1 MTIQPC
7 IQKRFV
13 REFCGYYDELEKRL
27 ASLSHYI
34 SFEQSNG
41 LVYSNELLTL
51 LQLIGSEVDVCGK
64 AIAEVSDECP
74 DLDKCNIQK
83 WGFYIQRVIP
93 DMNCIQVQTPIEN
106 AYCPW
111 AKFRTE
117 QYVDAKNAIRFRYT
131 KDSSPE
137 GESPEWWRA
146 YNSVKHRRKQL
157 VKPEKSEYESANLKN
172 VIHAL
177 GGLYVM
183 EQCFLSQFDAAA
195 IETVLPSSLFQLIDA

>member
-1 MTIQPC
+1 MKIQSC
-7 IQKRFV
+7 IQQSFV

-34 SFEQSNG
+34 SFEKSNR

-74 DLDKCNIQK
+74 DLDECNIQK

-93 DMNCIQVQTPIEN
+93 DMDRMQVKTPIEGS
-106 AYCPW
+106 YRPW
-111 AKFRTE
+111 AKFRIE
-117 QYVDAKNAIRFRYT
+117 QFVNKNGAVGFRYVAHSHP
-131 KDSSPE
+131 KA
-137 GESPEWWRA
+137 ESPDWWRA

-183 EQCFLSQFDAAA
+183 EQCFLSQFDAAD
-195 IETVLPSSLFQLIDA
+195 IETVPPSSLFQLIDA

>member
-1 MTIQPC
+1 MDIQAC
-7 IQKRFV
+7 IQQRFV
-13 REFCGYYDELEKRL
+13 QEFCGYYDELEKRFAL
-27 ASLSHYI
+27 LSHYI
-34 SFEQSNG
+34 SFEKSNR

-93 DMNCIQVQTPIEN
+93 DMDRVQVKTPIEVS
-106 AYCPW
+106 YRPW
-111 AKFRTE
+111 AKFRIE
-117 QYVDAKNAIRFRYT
+117 QYVNKKDAVGFRYET
-131 KDSSPE
+131 NSHPQA
-137 GESPEWWRA
+137 ESPDWWRA

-157 VKPEKSEYESANLKN
+157 VEPEESEYKKANLKN

-183 EQCFLSQFDAAA
+183 ERCFLSQFDAAE
-195 IETVLPSSLFQLIDA
+195 IESLSPSSLFEFVSE

>member
-1 MTIQPC
+1 MDIQTC
-7 IQKRFV
+7 IQQRFV
-13 REFCGYYDELEKRL
+13 QEFCGYYDELEKRL
-27 ASLSHYI
+27 ASLSHYV
-34 SFEQSNG
+34 SFEKSNR

-74 DLDKCNIQK
+74 ELDKCNIQK
-83 WGFYIQRVIP
+83 WGFYIHRVIP
-93 DMNCIQVQTPIEN
+93 DMERMQVKTPIEEV
-106 AYCPW
+106 YRPW

-117 QYVDAKNAIRFRYT
+117 QFVNNKGSIGFRYVT
-131 KDSSPE
+131 DSHPKA
-137 GESPEWWRA
+137 GAPDWWRA

-157 VKPEKSEYESANLKN
+157 VEPEESEYKKANLKN

-183 EQCFLSQFDAAA
+183 EQCFLSQFDAAV
-195 IETVLPSSLFQLIDA
+195 IESVSPSSLFESVSE